1 MALDTSFGEVR
12 YFEDFLYDVI
22 ADAAEISV
30 YEAGTGTAE
39 INAAAADGRIRLT
52 SGGAGSDE
60 IVSVSFGDMNWT
72 AGVDLQMEARI
83 ILSNLTDVRYFVGFG
98 DTIAETGETMF
109 DNPADVLAI
118 GTQSD
123 AFGLFYDNDATTKEL
138 FAVGAKTDSITIN
151 SSVGAEYNPVAET
164 PTTLGCHL
172 SADRKVACFYVD
184 GKEVYRIDSSTTLV
198 AAVDLVPCV
207 CIYDQGT
214 TFNCD
219 VDYIYAKKSRASA

>member
-1 MALDTSFGEVR
+1 MASDTSFGKVR

-30 YEAGTGTAE
+30 LAPGSGTCE
-39 INAAAADGRIRLT
+39 IVAAAADGRIRLT
-52 SGGAGSDE
+52 SGGDGSDAE
-60 IVSVSFGDMNWT
+60 VAVSFGDMNWT

-83 ILSNLTDVRYFVGFG
+83 VLSNLTDVRYFVGFG
-98 DTIAETGETMF
+98 DTIAETSETMF

-138 FAVGAKTDSITIN
+138 FAVGAKTDSITVNHAI
-151 SSVGAEYNPVAET
+151 GAEYNPVAAVM
-164 PTTLGCHL
+164 TTLGCHL

-184 GKEVYRIDSSTTLV
+184 GKEVYRLDSATTLV

-207 CIYDQGT
+207 CVYDQGT
-214 TFNCD
+214 TFNLD
-219 VDYIYAKKSRASA
+219 VDYLYGKKARASA